1 MSQTTP
7 ALRTDYAHL
16 SRITIRWMDVDAYGH
31 VNNVNYYS
39 YFDTAVNRHLIEA
52 GALDP
57 NKGEVIGL
65 VVQTQCNYMAPL
77 HFPGDVEAGIRVAH
91 LGRSSVRYEIGLFA
105 KGQETAAAMGHF
117 VHVYVDAQTRRPVSQ
132 LPAHL
137 LQVLQTLQC

>member
-1 MSQTTP
+1 MSPTTP
-7 ALRTDYAHL
+7 AQRSDYAHL
-16 SRITIRWMDVDAYGH
+16 SPITIRWMDVDAYGH

-39 YFDTAVNRHLIEA
+39 YFDTAVNRYLIEA
-52 GALDP
+52 GVLDP
-57 NKGEVIGL
+57 LKSEVIGL

-117 VHVYVDAQTRRPVSQ
+117 IHVYVDAQTRRPVAQ
-132 LPAHL
+132 LPPDL
-137 LQVLQTLQC
+137 LTVLQALQR